1 MLVFGPLSD
10 FYDISLIILLSG
22 VGMVLIAIVPFFIKN
37 LIKEGVRIAPV
48 K

>member
-37 LIKEGVRIAPV
+37 LIKEGVRITIA